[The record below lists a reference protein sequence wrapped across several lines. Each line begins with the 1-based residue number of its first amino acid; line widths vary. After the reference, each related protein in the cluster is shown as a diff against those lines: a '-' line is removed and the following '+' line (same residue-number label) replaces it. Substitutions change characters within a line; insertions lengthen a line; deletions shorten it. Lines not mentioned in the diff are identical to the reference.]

1 LQGRRL
7 QPLDFK
13 INTRCL
19 RLVVAHSGLK
29 TQIKSFDFGQL
40 EQTPK
45 RIFEIALNQ
54 FLIYK
59 SRILNRVLLSKP
71 LSKWF

>member
-1 LQGRRL
+1 MFEIGCC
-7 QPLDFK
+7 PLWFEN
-13 INTRCL
+13 I
-19 RLVVAHSGLK
+19 V
-29 TQIKSFDFGQL
+29 KSFDFGQL